1 MKVQNNVK
9 TSYSNRKRNMQLMK
23 KILKLMI
30 SLSFLIILTGCW
42 NYREV
47 NQDFIVTAAAI
58 DKAATDT

>member
-1 MKVQNNVK
+1 
-9 TSYSNRKRNMQLMK
+9 MK

-58 DKAATDT
+58 DKSSNGYLVTVEITYPKRGARQA